1 MAYKTPAALYKM
13 VPVEE
18 ALEVRDRPEKK
29 QKKSQ
34 RADFLFAFSFL
45 PGTCP
50 THLPHC
56 FL

>member
-50 THLPHC
+50 IHLPHC

>member
-29 QKKSQ
+29 KTKKKLTSFCL
-34 RADFLFAFSFL
+34 FLS
-45 PGTCP
+45 PWTCP
-50 THLPHC
+50 IHLPHC